1 MRRRTAKTT
10 KRMRPNANFLPER
23 TNDRINQND
32 ESRCK
37 NSNRGTSK
45 PREEINRLTNGLR
58 DSPFKGPRRSETSK
72 NKRLARPKWFQMSIA
87 NVQGCERP
95 RVLIGKQL
103 YAAILTRIRRTK
115 ISELPCRPNQI
126 EVEESLRYTLNIEE
140 RRQAQRSMLH
150 CKGVLDLLRAS
161 MVHYPVS
168 PTSSQSKFE
177 FHVFG
182 VFRYLKI
189 SSTRRSTHKSLITWL
204 SSPSCLALFSSD

>member
-1 MRRRTAKTT
+1 MRWRTAKMT

-58 DSPFKGPRRSETSK
+58 DSPFKGPSRSETSK

-95 RVLIGKQL
+95 RV
-103 YAAILTRIRRTK
+103 
-115 ISELPCRPNQI
+115 
-126 EVEESLRYTLNIEE
+126 
-140 RRQAQRSMLH
+140 
-150 CKGVLDLLRAS
+150 
-161 MVHYPVS
+161 
-168 PTSSQSKFE
+168 PTSKGAYKESNYTREYWQESEEQKY
-177 FHVFG
+177 
-182 VFRYLKI
+182 RNSPADPTKLKLNNSLDI
-189 SSTRRSTHKSLITWL
+189 HWTLKREDRHNEACSTARV
-204 SSPSCLALFSSD
+204 C